1 MSCCATRAAAAPPLP
16 TRHDLLVFCSRSWRG
31 PRPPP
36 LKRRCLSE
44 CGARVNDARAVWGS
58 RQHRRERRFVHIH
71 AYTMSTVYHT

>member
-36 LKRRCLSE
+36 LKRRCLYHWVHSCSE
-44 CGARVNDARAVWGS
+44 AEAEAGEAAAAAIACAFAFDAAVW
-58 RQHRRERRFVHIH
+58 
-71 AYTMSTVYHT
+71 A